1 MRAEFLYA
9 AAGASRGVL
18 TREMPVSQWLIAL
31 SARKSARCL
40 WCFTALGPPGWQTFA
55 AARVIFAADWLNR
68 THDSAPLQ
76 GRCIKTGLKAGG
88 IHRLGQ

>member
-1 MRAEFLYA
+1 MRAEFYTLL
-9 AAGASRGVL
+9 AGASRGVL

-40 WCFTALGPPGWQTFA
+40 WCFTALGPPGWQTLA

-68 THDSAPLQ
+68 THDSALLQ
-76 GRCIKTGLKAGG
+76 ARCIKTGL
-88 IHRLGQ
+88 